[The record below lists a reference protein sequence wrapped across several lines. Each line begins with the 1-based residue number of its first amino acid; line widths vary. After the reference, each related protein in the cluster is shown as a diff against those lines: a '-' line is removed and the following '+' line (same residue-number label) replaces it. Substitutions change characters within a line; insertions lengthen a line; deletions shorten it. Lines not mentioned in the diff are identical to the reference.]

1 LNKNWGKRYFTSN
14 DQVLLLKQESFL
26 SGTNTPTFSY
36 SPATGKSVNQV
47 DDVGLNS
54 SRWQIQTGVRYTFN

>member
-1 LNKNWGKRYFTSN
+1 MSN
-14 DQVLLLKQESFL
+14 DQVLLLQQVGFVT
-26 SGTNTPTFSY
+26 GTNTPTFNY
-36 SPATGKSVNQV
+36 NPAVANNINQV